1 VNTNIP
7 HPKFLLTM
15 KDVCGLTG
23 YSEDTVRRDM
33 QKGLRSRLQNGRRF
47 LTKDVMEFYRLNE
60 PAPSRIATRISRDS
74 DELPASILRSVRK
87 SAFAA

>member
-1 VNTNIP
+1 
-7 HPKFLLTM
+7 M

-23 YSEDTVRRDM
+23 YSEDTIRRDM

-60 PAPSRIATRISRDS
+60 PAPSRIATRVTLDAR
-74 DELPASILRSVRK
+74 ELPASMLPTSRR
-87 SAFAA
+87 AA

>member
-23 YSEDTVRRDM
+23 FSEDTVRRDM

-47 LTKDVMEFYRLNE
+47 LTKDVMEYYRLNE
-60 PAPSRIATRISRDS
+60 PAPPRIATRVTPDAREI
-74 DELPASILRSVRK
+74 PASMLPTSKR
-87 SAFAA
+87 AAA